1 MIQNPKMDIIEN
13 KPDDVLNAE
22 LANQMVK
29 RTDKLLD
36 NNIEMALR
44 LKQAREFMAWS
55 ASHLRELWLN
65 WMDETEKTSH
75 QMNIFR
81 MSFERESKSIVAS
94 AKDIK
99 EFFNAPDYIEAHNRL
114 KEMVGLIDRFKELKS
129 EGTLDAFAD
138 FILKVSC
145 K

>member
-44 LKQAREFMAWS
+44 LKQAREFMAWL